1 MYLCSE
7 VVPCPGARCEHL
19 SRLSKALRA
28 CYRRTASQSDA
39 IAPPRIDSTSHDSL
53 ITLIISPNPTL
64 GVQVKVTTLPRLE
77 TRFGTGHYTRDA
89 RGAVVRTCSVKM
101 YSANQTIEARRPG
114 DQRRHVVEVPSAGCL
129 FGGSA
134 EADDEKF
141 LTAVD
146 IHRLAQHCRRSSFG

>member
-39 IAPPRIDSTSHDSL
+39 IAPLRIDSTSHDRL
-53 ITLIISPNPTL
+53 ITLIIAPNTTL
-64 GVQVKVTTLPRLE
+64 GVQVRVTTLPRLE
-77 TRFGTGHYTRDA
+77 TRFGTGHYTRAA

-114 DQRRHVVEVPSAGCL
+114 DQRQHNVEVPSVGRIRR
-129 FGGSA
+129 GSA
-134 EADDEKF
+134 EADNEKF
-141 LTAVD
+141 HTVVN
-146 IHRLAQHCRRSSFG
+146 IHRLGQHCCRSLFG